1 MKVTRDVVKDLLPV
15 YLAGEASADTRR
27 VVDDFLASDQPLADE
42 VAAARR
48 TELSLPAT
56 AAPALSAEKRALDAT
71 RQRLKHRT
79 STLAMA
85 IFFTLAPF
93 TATFDGSGI
102 RFSILRDKPT
112 IAIAWWTAA
121 ALLWI
126 AYIWIRRRTRVSG
139 L

>member
-1 MKVTRDVVKDLLPV
+1 MMVTRDVVKDLLPV

-27 VVDDFLASDQPLADE
+27 LVDEFLAGDSALAGE

-48 TELSLPAT
+48 ADFSLPT
-56 AAPALSAEKRALDAT
+56 TPAPAQTAEKRALDAT

-79 STLAMA
+79 STLTMA

-93 TATFDGSGI
+93 TSKFDGSG
-102 RFSILRDKPT
+102 FTFVLWRDKP
-112 IAIAWWTAA
+112 AIALAWWGTAA
-121 ALLWI
+121 VLWI
-126 AYIWIRRRTRVSG
+126 AHFWIRSRTRVSG